1 LLAQIPLGTTGYN
14 IKFQNLTLSEYL
26 NIPIKD
32 SGTLYFISDVPYIFL
47 GSRRYGVNMEPGEA
61 PIVSLVYDPD
71 TMTLAYKRSDES
83 DIRLISLGPASDI
96 ANGMMSKE

>member
-1 LLAQIPLGTTGYN
+1 M
-14 IKFQNLTLSEYL
+14 

-47 GSRRYGVNMEPGEA
+47 GSRRYGVNMEPGDA
-61 PIVSLVYDPD
+61 PIVSLVYDPE

-83 DIRLISLGPASDI
+83 DIRLISLGPASGI
-96 ANGMMSKE
+96 TNGMMSKE